1 MKETS
6 FFFKKFLAKRK
17 EVGSILPSSNALVRK
32 ITNAIPFNE
41 INTMVELGGGTGA
54 ITHALVKNKKRK
66 TKLLVFEPDDQ
77 FFLLLKKKFSG
88 DKNTTILKEKAE
100 NLDAILKKLN
110 LQSPECI
117 VCSLPF
123 ISLGREKTAKILREV
138 KKCMNRESRF
148 IFFQYTPLLIPFFLK
163 QFEIKK
169 ISYVIFNVP
178 PALLFCCVPRTEEG
192 GRGDKEQFD

>member
-41 INTMVELGGGTGA
+41 INTIVELGGGTGA

-138 KKCMNRESRF
+138 KKMHESREP
-148 IFFQYTPLLIPFFLK
+148 IYFFSVHPAHAPKFFLPNETK
-163 QFEIKK
+163 
-169 ISYVIFNVP
+169 
-178 PALLFCCVPRTEEG
+178 
-192 GRGDKEQFD
+192 GRLQTMHSGD